1 MILKVDRNFPDTKAV
16 DKAAKIL
23 KAGGLIIYPTD
34 TAYGLGAN
42 ALDPMAVFKVYQL
55 KGRDFSKP
63 THVVVSGWR
72 MIEKLTFTNYFARKL
87 FDAFLPGP
95 LTIILRKKPIVPDIL
110 TANLPTLGIRI
121 PDSKFTYKLSNRVN
135 FPYTATSANKSGGE
149 TPYSTFDVGK
159 EIGLD
164 NVDLAINAGLLP
176 KVAPSTIIDT
186 TDPVSPKILREG
198 PITKEALEKVI
209 GKVV

>member
-1 MILKVDRNFPDTKAV
+1 MILKTDRNFPDTVVA
-16 DKAAKIL
+16 DEAAKVL
-23 KAGGLIIYPTD
+23 KNGGLIVYPTD

-42 ALDPMAVFKVYQL
+42 ALDEKAVKKVYLL

-72 MIEKLTFTNYFARKL
+72 MMDKLTQTNYFARKL

-95 LTIILRKKPIVPDIL
+95 LTLILNKKPIVPDIL

-121 PDSKFTYKLSNRVN
+121 PDSKFTYKLSNRVD

-149 TPYSTFDVGK
+149 TPYSTYDVGK
-159 EIGLD
+159 ELD
-164 NVDLAINAGLLP
+164 MNAIDLVVNAGLLP
-176 KVAPSTIIDT
+176 KIAPSTIIDLT
-186 TDPVSPKILREG
+186 NPLSPRILRQG
-198 PITKEALEKVI
+198 PISKNELEKVI
-209 GKVV
+209 GKIV